1 MKLANSKYFSR
12 SEFACKCGCGFDT
25 VDAELLT
32 VLDVVR
38 ENFAAPVYITSACR
52 CYIYNHRVA
61 GAPGSQ
67 HTKGRAADIYIKTVS
82 PEIIQ
87 SFLEGR
93 YPDRFGIGHYK
104 TFTHIDTR
112 TGPPARWKE

>member
-12 SEFACKCGCGFDT
+12 SEFTCKCGCGFDT
-25 VDAELLT
+25 VDAELLAI
-32 VLDVVR
+32 LDVVR
-38 ENFAAPVYITSACR
+38 EHFATPVYITSGCR
-52 CYIYNHRVA
+52 CLNYNLKVR
-61 GAPGSQ
+61 GSQ
-67 HTKGRAADIYIKTVS
+67 DSQHIKGRAADIYIKTVS

-93 YPDRFGIGHYK
+93 YPDRFGIGRYK

-112 TGPPARWKE
+112 TGPPARWRG